1 MFGPQRLYVMNSKIR
16 PTFLRVTLGLFALAP
31 VLHGAHNVFD
41 FSLVSSDGK
50 TLSLKQYSGKVLLI
64 VNVASQSQF
73 NDQIAKLEILYQK
86 YQKQGFVVLAVPCN
100 DFGKQEPELP
110 NDVANSY
117 AGFHLTFPLLGKSS
131 VIGKDQLPL
140 FKFLAKP
147 KAEAKKTEADEDD
160 HDKSPPAEVP
170 WNFSKYLVGR
180 KGQVI
185 SRFDAD
191 VPPDSPVF
199 MAAVEDA
206 LNAKPE
212 QDDKGTQRAASVNPS
227 DSKSS
232 NMPSIRRVE

>member
-1 MFGPQRLYVMNSKIR
+1 MGIDHTK
-16 PTFLRVTLGLFALAP
+16 
-31 VLHGAHNVFD
+31 
-41 FSLVSSDGK
+41 
-50 TLSLKQYSGKVLLI
+50 
-64 VNVASQSQF
+64 
-73 NDQIAKLEILYQK
+73 
-86 YQKQGFVVLAVPCN
+86 
-100 DFGKQEPELP
+100 
-110 NDVANSY
+110 
-117 AGFHLTFPLLGKSS
+117 LTFRSS
-131 VIGKDQLPL
+131 GRDFRLTDVSGNVIHDII
-140 FKFLAKP
+140 KFLAKP

>member
-1 MFGPQRLYVMNSKIR
+1 MNSKSAL
-16 PTFLRVTLGLFALAP
+16 TFVCVALGLLALP
-31 VLHGAHNVFD
+31 PLLHGAHTVFD

-50 TLSLKQYSGKVLLI
+50 TLPLKQYSGKVLLI

-73 NDQIAKLEILYQK
+73 NDQIAKLEILFEK
-86 YQKQGFVVLAVPCN
+86 YQKQGFIVLAVPSN
-100 DFGKQEPELP
+100 DFGKEEPEP
-110 NDVANSY
+110 ANEVANSY
-117 AGFHLTFPLLGKSS
+117 AGFHLTFPLLAKSS

-140 FKFLAKP
+140 FKFLAQP
-147 KAEAKKTEADEDD
+147 KAEAKKSETDD
-160 HDKSPPAEVP
+160 DDDKSPPAEVP

-191 VPPDSPVF
+191 VPPDSPVL

-212 QDDKGTQRAASVNPS
+212 QDDKTTQRAAIVNPAGL
-227 DSKSS
+227 SS